1 MLICFNK
8 CGILYLFKQVAG
20 IKIPDLETTKEG
32 HNSEWTGK
40 KEQEKEKGI
49 MAKYENDVKQL
60 LTLIG
65 GKENIQAVSHCMT
78 RMRFVL
84 VDPKKADE
92 KAIEEIPAV
101 KGTFTQAGQ
110 YQVII
115 GNDVSEFYNEFT
127 KYAGIEGV
135 SKDAVKAAAKTNQNL
150 LQKIMGTLGEI
161 FAPLIPALI
170 CGGLI
175 LGFRN
180 IIGEI
185 NFFHDGTQSLADIS
199 QFWAGTY
206 NFLWLIGEAVF
217 HMLPVGIIWSITK
230 KMGTTQILGIIL
242 GLTLVSPQLL
252 NGFSVATTAPED
264 IPVWDF
270 GFAQVRMI
278 GYQGQVIA
286 AMMAGF
292 VLVYL
297 EKFFKKHCPEVVS
310 MIVVPFCSLVPA
322 VIIAHT
328 IVGPIGWRI
337 GNAIADVVYGGLMS
351 QFGWLFAGLFGLLYA
366 PIVMTGL
373 HHMTNAIDTQL
384 INSYGGTIL
393 WPMIAL
399 SNIAQGSSVLAMS
412 LLQKK
417 NERAQQVNVPACISC
432 YLSVTEPALFGVN
445 LKYGF
450 PLVCGMIGSAAA
462 AMISV
467 GSGVRALSI
476 GVGGLPGIL
485 SIESDYYL
493 NFLLA
498 MVVAIVIPFVL
509 TYLVGLKKLTREE
522 RGLAGAGAEN
532 GETVLQTGIQD
543 APSAQTE
550 QDSVSNASAPET
562 AENRQTESAE
572 EGKAADVKAPLSG
585 KTLPLEEMPDEV
597 FSQHIMGDGLAIE
610 PSEGI
615 VVAPADAEVS
625 AVMEE
630 SRHACGLT
638 LSNGMELLIHVGIDT
653 VEMNGDGFELF
664 VKEGDHVH
672 TGDPLIRFDM
682 EKIRAAGHPTMT
694 AVIVTDEGNAQN
706 IQYLTGNQ
714 ADAGKTPVITFE

>member
-1 MLICFNK
+1 M
-8 CGILYLFKQVAG
+8 
-20 IKIPDLETTKEG
+20 
-32 HNSEWTGK
+32 GK
-40 KEQEKEKGI
+40 YQEEVRK
-49 MAKYENDVKQL
+49 L
-60 LTLIG
+60 LTCIG

-92 KAIEEIPAV
+92 KAIEEISCV

-115 GNDVSEFYNEFT
+115 GNDVGVFYNEFT
-127 KYAGIEGV
+127 AYAGIEGV
-135 SKDAVKAAAKTNQNL
+135 SKDAVKAAAKTNQKP
-150 LQKIMGTLGEI
+150 LQKIMGALGEI

-180 IIGEI
+180 VIGEI
-185 NFFHDGTQSLADIS
+185 NFFNNGTQSLADIS
-199 QFWAGTY
+199 RFWAGMY
-206 NFLWLIGEAVF
+206 SFLWLIGEAVF
-217 HMLPVGIIWSITK
+217 HMLPVGIVWSITK

-252 NGFSVATTAPED
+252 NGFSVATTAPAD

-270 GFAQVRMI
+270 GFFKVQQI

-286 AMMAGF
+286 AIMAGF

-322 VIIAHT
+322 VVIAHT
-328 IVGPIGWRI
+328 VVGPIGWKI
-337 GNAIADVVYGGLMS
+337 GDGIANVVYGGLMS
-351 QFGWLFAGLFGLLYA
+351 PFGVIFAGLFGLLYA

-373 HHMTNAIDTQL
+373 HHMTNAIDSQL
-384 INSYGGTIL
+384 INAYDGTIL

-432 YLSVTEPALFGVN
+432 YLGVTEPALFGVN

-467 GSGVRALSI
+467 GFGVQALSI

-485 SIESDYYL
+485 SIESDFYL
-493 NFLLA
+493 QFLLA
-498 MVVAIVIPFVL
+498 MAVAVAVPFLL
-509 TYLVGLKKLTREE
+509 TLAVGSRKLSYEE
-522 RGLAGAGAEN
+522 KYGKQKESLPQEEADGAAEEKRGDEQAAQQPVQEEN
-532 GETVLQTGIQD
+532 G
-543 APSAQTE
+543 
-550 QDSVSNASAPET
+550 SAP
-562 AENRQTESAE
+562 AEGGEL
-572 EGKAADVKAPLSG
+572 KAFLSG
-585 KTLPLEEMPDEV
+585 KVIPLEEVPDDV
-597 FSQHIMGDGLAIE
+597 FSKRIIGDGLAIE
-610 PSEGI
+610 PTDHT
-615 VVAPADAEVS
+615 VVAPAAGTVS
-625 AVMEE
+625 VVMQD
-630 SRHACGLT
+630 SKHACGIT
-638 LSNGMELLIHVGIDT
+638 LDNGMEILIHIGIDT
-653 VEMNGDGFELF
+653 VAMNGDGFELF
-664 VKEGDHVH
+664 VNQGDHVEA
-672 TGDPLIRFDM
+672 GQPLISFDP
-682 EKIRAAGHPTMT
+682 EKIRAAGYPLTTILIMT
-694 AVIVTDEGNAQN
+694 NPGQAKDLKYRDQEGLEAQ
-706 IQYLTGNQ
+706 
-714 ADAGKTPVITFE
+714 AGTTAIITFD

>member
-1 MLICFNK
+1 M
-8 CGILYLFKQVAG
+8 
-20 IKIPDLETTKEG
+20 
-32 HNSEWTGK
+32 GK
-40 KEQEKEKGI
+40 
-49 MAKYENDVKQL
+49 YDNDVRQL

-92 KAIEEIPAV
+92 KAIEDLPSV

-115 GNDVSEFYNEFT
+115 GNDVSVFYNEFT
-127 KYAGIEGV
+127 AYAGIEGV
-135 SKDAVKAAAKTNQNL
+135 SKDAVKAAAKTNQNP

-170 CGGLI
+170 CGGLV

-180 IIGEI
+180 VIGEI
-185 NFFHDGTQSLADIS
+185 NFFNNGTQSLADIS

-217 HMLPVGIIWSITK
+217 HLLPVGIVWSITK

-242 GLTLVSPQLL
+242 GLTLVSSQLL
-252 NGFSVATTAPED
+252 NGFSVSSTPADE

-270 GFAQVRMI
+270 GFAQVEMI

-297 EKFFKKHCPEVVS
+297 EKFFKKICPEVIS

-328 IVGPIGWRI
+328 IVGPIGWAIGDAI
-337 GNAIADVVYGGLMS
+337 GNVVYAGLTS
-351 QFGWLFAGLFGLLYA
+351 NVRFLFAAVFGLLYA
-366 PIVMTGL
+366 PLVMTGL
-373 HHMTNAIDTQL
+373 HHMTNAIDSQL
-384 INSYGGTIL
+384 LASPSKSTIL

-412 LLQKK
+412 VLQKK

-432 YLSVTEPALFGVN
+432 YLGVTEPALFGVN
-445 LKYGF
+445 LKYVF
-450 PLVCGMIGSAAA
+450 PLICGMIGSCCA

-467 GSGVRALSI
+467 GFGVEALSI

-485 SIESDYYL
+485 SIKPEYYL
-493 NFLLA
+493 IFLLA
-498 MVVAIVIPFVL
+498 MAVAVVVPFTLTFIVGRI
-509 TYLVGLKKLTREE
+509 KLSQEDRF
-522 RGLAGAGAEN
+522 GKDAAPAAVSAE
-532 GETVLQTGIQD
+532 
-543 APSAQTE
+543 
-550 QDSVSNASAPET
+550 ASAPADTSASAAATAET
-562 AENRQTESAE
+562 AASKTEVKELKSILDGKVMPIE
-572 EGKAADVKAPLSG
+572 EAP
-585 KTLPLEEMPDEV
+585 DDV
-597 FSQHIMGDGLAIE
+597 FSQKIMGDGIAIE
-610 PSEGI
+610 PSNT
-615 VVAPADAEVS
+615 VVTAPADCDVS
-625 AVMEE
+625 VVMADTG
-630 SRHACGLT
+630 HACGLT
-638 LSNGMELLIHVGIDT
+638 LTNGIELLIHVGVDT
-653 VEMNGDGFELF
+653 VDMGGEGFKLL
-664 VKEGDHVH
+664 VNEGDHVKA
-672 TGDPLIRFDM
+672 GQPLIEFDP
-682 EKIRAAGHPTMT
+682 EKIRAAGHPCTTMLIVTAEGSASNITMHTGTDARAGET
-694 AVIVTDEGNAQN
+694 AVISWD
-706 IQYLTGNQ
+706 
-714 ADAGKTPVITFE
+714 